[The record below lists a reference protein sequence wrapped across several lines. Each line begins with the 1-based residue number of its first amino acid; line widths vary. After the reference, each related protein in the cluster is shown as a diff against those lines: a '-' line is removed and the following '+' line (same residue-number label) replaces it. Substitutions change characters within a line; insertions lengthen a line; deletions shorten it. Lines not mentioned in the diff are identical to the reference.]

1 MRQQLVGQTRA
12 QGDRRFAEFVA
23 ILSEPA
29 KLMPVLD

>member
-12 QGDRRFAEFVA
+12 QSDRRFAEFVA
-23 ILSEPA
+23 EPT